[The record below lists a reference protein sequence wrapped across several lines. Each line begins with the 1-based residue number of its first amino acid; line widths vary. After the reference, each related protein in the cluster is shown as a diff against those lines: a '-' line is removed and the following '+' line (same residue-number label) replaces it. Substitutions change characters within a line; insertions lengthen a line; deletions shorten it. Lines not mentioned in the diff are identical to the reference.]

1 MFVQNNYERLAS
13 LLRDDLNENEIEQIY
28 QVLCDMPKLSIKLD
42 VIGSL
47 HGDSDVFQHVKMPP
61 NKDHWL
67 QIHQNEE
74 YTIQAKF
81 HRNVEK
87 GGRNKR
93 NNEHAIP
100 KVHCPKFSKVKDE
113 GWFMILGDS
122 NIGELLA
129 LKRCSYR
136 NPNSYHSVT
145 FTAPDRIG
153 EWHTYFRSNLCSVP
167 IQKHWVFSFY
177 CRTVFI
183 YRVYYI

>member
-1 MFVQNNYERLAS
+1 MFVQNSYERLAS

-47 HGDSDVFQHVKMPP
+47 HGENDVFQQIKTSP
-61 NKDHWL
+61 NKDQWL
-67 QIHQNEE
+67 QVHQNEE

-81 HRNVEK
+81 HRTVEK
-87 GGRNKR
+87 SGRNRR
-93 NNEHAIP
+93 NNEHVIP
-100 KVHCPKFSKVKDE
+100 KVHCPKFSKIKDE

-122 NIGELLA
+122 NNNELLA

-145 FTAPDRIG
+145 FTAPDKIG
-153 EWHTYFRSNLCSVP
+153 EW
-167 IQKHWVFSFY
+167 Q
-177 CRTVFI
+177 
-183 YRVYYI
+183 